1 MYINF
6 KWFLMKT
13 KIFGLLML
21 LSFVSVAQTKQQI
34 EATIKNYFNAYGIF
48 MLNGISQQ
56 MASSITFKNNVIE
69 IMVTHS
75 NYPNSISNL
84 NVVVTSSMKIEKY
97 TFNIDAL
104 KFKENEG
111 LDFNI
116 LQYNDKGGEIVLYL
130 NVSSAQ
136 KMSYSVIEGHHKDN
150 LNKKYHAIKGQLP
163 NKSNVTLYD
172 DPNAWTKLGFT
183 PTKYIRIPF
192 KVASIAELNRVKNAL
207 NKQFVKYVNLN
218 RDVIYKYNNKGIT
231 MSETYLLNK
240 VRHGKRIFYHENGK
254 IRLVELWENG
264 KRIAFLNQFLKDGTQ
279 VLKNGNGTFMV
290 FDTQGN
296 RTFEAEYLNGKR
308 EGKATWYYSNGQILE
323 SVLYKSQMDNQSSL
337 RWEILSSFHKNGE
350 ARDKGNLK
358 EGNGTWVVY
367 DKEGKVK
374 KVLAF
379 KNGLEI
385 KK

>member
-13 KIFGLLML
+13 KLFGLLML
-21 LSFVSVAQTKQQI
+21 LSFVSIAQTKQQI
-34 EATIKNYFNAYGIF
+34 ETTIKDYFNAYGIY
-48 MLNGISQQ
+48 MLDDLNQQ
-56 MASSITFKNNVIE
+56 MASNITFNNNVIE

-75 NYPNSISNL
+75 NYPNSIGNW
-84 NVVVTSSMKIEKY
+84 NTVVTSSKKIEKY

-116 LQYNDKGGEIVLYL
+116 LQYKDKGKEIVLYI

-150 LNKKYHAIKGQLP
+150 LNKKYYAIKGQLP
-163 NKSNVTLYD
+163 NKLNVTLYD

-183 PTKYIRIPF
+183 TTKLIRIPF
-192 KVASIAELNRVKNAL
+192 KVMSTAELNRVKNAL

-218 RDVIYKYNNKGIT
+218 RDVIYKYNNEGVT

-240 VRHGKRIFYHENGK
+240 VKHGKNIFYHESGK

-279 VLKNGNGTFMV
+279 VLKNGNGSYVV
-290 FDTQGN
+290 FDANGN

-308 EGKATWYYSNGQILE
+308 EGRATWYYSNGQVLE
-323 SVLYKSQMDNQSSL
+323 SVLYKSQKYNQSSL
-337 RWEILSSFHKNGE
+337 RWEILSSFQENGVP
-350 ARDKGNLK
+350 RDKGTLK
-358 EGNGTWVVY
+358 EGNGTWIVY

-374 KVLAF
+374 KVLTF

-385 KK
+385 EK